1 MDNTSTVE
9 RVGNTVEDAVADA
22 LRILET
28 SEDQVDIEVLDPGSK
43 GVLGIFGQKPAR
55 VRVSVRKKSGPDE
68 VIQKFLGDVFTAMGL
83 DVKLEITQNE
93 KHISV
98 NLVGENM
105 GILIGKRGGTLD
117 SLQYLTNLT
126 VNRGGVPEFS
136 VTIDTENYRK
146 RRKETLESLALSLAR
161 KAKST
166 RKNVVLEP
174 MTRYERHV
182 IHTILQKDP
191 GVRTYS
197 DGNEP
202 YRNIIIAPNRNASK

>member
-1 MDNTSTVE
+1 MDNTVE
-9 RVGNTVEDAVADA
+9 RVGNTVEEAVADA

-28 SEDQVDIEVLDPGSK
+28 TEDQVTVKVIDPGSK
-43 GVLGIFGQKPAR
+43 GVFGIFGQKPAR
-55 VRVSVRKKSGPDE
+55 VSVSKKAGPDE
-68 VIQKFLGDVFTAMGL
+68 TIQKFLDDIFTAMGIE
-83 DVKLEITQNE
+83 VKVEITQKE
-93 KHISV
+93 KHINV

-117 SLQYLTNLT
+117 SLQYLANLT

-166 RKNVVLEP
+166 KKNVVLEP

-191 GVRTYS
+191 NVRTYS

-202 YRNIIIAPNRNASK
+202 YRNIVIAPNRNASK

>member
-1 MDNTSTVE
+1 MDNDSTPTVE
-9 RVGNTVEDAVADA
+9 RVGNTIADAVADA

-28 SEDQVDIEVLDPGSK
+28 TEDQVTIKVIDPGSK
-43 GVLGIFGQKPAR
+43 GVFGIFGQKPAR
-55 VRVSVRKKSGPDE
+55 VSVSKKAGPDKA
-68 VIQKFLGDVFTAMGL
+68 VQKFLEDVFKAMGL
-83 DVKLEITQNE
+83 EVKMEVTQKE
-93 KHISV
+93 KYLNVTLI
-98 NLVGENM
+98 GENM

-117 SLQYLTNLT
+117 SLQYLTNLM
-126 VNRGGVPEFS
+126 VNRGGTPEFN

-161 KAKST
+161 KAKT
-166 RKNVVLEP
+166 TKKNVVLEP

-191 GVRTYS
+191 AVRTYS

-202 YRNIIIAPNRNASK
+202 YRNIVIAPKNASK